1 MNKITSTLL
10 FFIFLINFSP
20 AYAATNLWSL
30 TSESQVSFAAEM
42 KVNSEVQQLKNRAD
56 VISLNKP
63 VLNNLAVG
71 NSVLLPIDNN
81 FYEVTFTRFQKNKN
95 GASLQLIS

>member
-30 TSESQVSFAAEM
+30 TSKSQLSFEPET
-42 KVNSEVQQLKNRAD
+42 KVKSEIQHIKNRAD
-56 VISLNKP
+56 IISLNKP
-63 VLNNLAVG
+63 VLKNLAVG